1 MPRKPKRS
9 CSHPGCP
16 NLTDDRF
23 CEEHAKQYNQNYEK
37 YERDRSSKRKYGRTW
52 QRIRNRYVSLHPFC
66 ELCYEKGILVETEEV
81 HHKKKL
87 SDGGT
92 HDKEN
97 LIALCKSCH
106 SRIHAEQ
113 GRFNNNQ
120 NEYTY

>member
-1 MPRKPKRS
+1 MK
-9 CSHPGCP
+9 
-16 NLTDDRF
+16 
-23 CEEHAKQYNQNYEK
+23 
-37 YERDRSSKRKYGRTW
+37 
-52 QRIRNRYVSLHPFC
+52 RIREKYVSLHPFC
-66 ELCYEKGILVETEEV
+66 ELCYEKGVLVETEEV

-113 GRFNNNQ
+113 GRFNNNKS
-120 NEYTY
+120 EYTY